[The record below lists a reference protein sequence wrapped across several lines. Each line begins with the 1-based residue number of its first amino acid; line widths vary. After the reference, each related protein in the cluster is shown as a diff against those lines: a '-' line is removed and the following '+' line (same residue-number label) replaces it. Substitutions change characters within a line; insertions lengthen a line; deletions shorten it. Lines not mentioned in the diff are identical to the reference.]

1 MYAVISTGGKQY
13 RVAKGDV
20 VRVELLGD
28 DVGAKVSID
37 AVSLVAADD
46 QVHVGTPVVAGASV
60 EATVVEVGRGQKVL
74 AFKKKRRKGYR
85 RKIGHRQAY
94 TALQID
100 DIVAP
105 SGAKKP
111 AAKKPAAK
119 KPAAKKPAAKK
130 PAAKK
135 PAAKK
140 PAAKKPAAK
149 KTAAKEEAPKE
160 AAAKKVAPKKAASK
174 KAAAKKP
181 AAATTGDDNLKRI
194 EGIGPKI
201 ESVLKDAG
209 ISTFAALAA
218 SDEAALRG
226 ILETAGGRLRSH
238 DPTTWPKQA
247 VLAAEERW
255 DELKE
260 LQDRLAGGREG

>member
-1 MYAVISTGGKQY
+1 MYAVIKTGGKQY

-20 VRVELLGD
+20 VRVERLRD

-37 AVSLVAADD
+37 SVSLVAADD
-46 QVHVGTPVVAGASV
+46 QVHVGTPIVDGASV
-60 EATVVEVGRGQKVL
+60 EATVVEVGRGQKLL

-100 DIVAP
+100 DIVL
-105 SGAKKP
+105 SGSGKLVSKKA

-119 KPAAKKPAAKK
+119 KPAAKKPSTKK
-130 PAAKK
+130 ATADK
-135 PAAKK
+135 PEQ
-140 PAAKKPAAK
+140 
-149 KTAAKEEAPKE
+149 TAA
-160 AAAKKVAPKKAASK
+160 S
-174 KAAAKKP
+174 
-181 AAATTGDDNLKRI
+181 DDNLKRI

-209 ISTFAALAA
+209 IMTFAALAG

-226 ILETAGGRLRSH
+226 ILEAAGGRLRSH
-238 DPTTWPKQA
+238 DPTTWPSQA
-247 VLAAEERW
+247 ALAAEERW
-255 DELKE
+255 DDLKE
-260 LQDRLAGGREG
+260 LQGRLTGGKEG

>member
-37 AVSLVAADD
+37 TVRLVAADD
-46 QVHVGTPVVAGASV
+46 QVHVGTPVVDGASV
-60 EATVVEVGRGQKVL
+60 EATVVEVGRGQKIL

-111 AAKKPAAK
+111 AGKKPAAK
-119 KPAAKKPAAKK
+119 KAAASGEAPKKASAKKETPKDAAKLAAPAKPAAKAAPKNAAGKKPAAK
-130 PAAKK
+130 A
-135 PAAKK
+135 
-140 PAAKKPAAK
+140 
-149 KTAAKEEAPKE
+149 
-160 AAAKKVAPKKAASK
+160 APKKAAVK
-174 KAAAKKP
+174 KRAAAV
-181 AAATTGDDNLKRI
+181 TGDDNLKRI

-209 ISTFAALAA
+209 IPTFAALAA
-218 SDEAALRG
+218 ADEAALRG

-238 DPTTWPKQA
+238 DPTTWPQQA
-247 VLAAEERW
+247 ALAAEERW

>member
-1 MYAVISTGGKQY
+1 MYAVIKTGGKQY

-20 VRVELLGD
+20 VRVERLRD

-37 AVSLVAADD
+37 SVSLVAADD
-46 QVHVGTPVVAGASV
+46 QVHVGTPIVDGASV
-60 EATVVEVGRGQKVL
+60 EATVVEVGRGQKLL

-100 DIVAP
+100 DIVL
-105 SGAKKP
+105 SGSGKLVSKKA

-119 KPAAKKPAAKK
+119 KPAAKKPSTKK
-130 PAAKK
+130 ATADK
-135 PAAKK
+135 PEQ
-140 PAAKKPAAK
+140 
-149 KTAAKEEAPKE
+149 TAA
-160 AAAKKVAPKKAASK
+160 S
-174 KAAAKKP
+174 
-181 AAATTGDDNLKRI
+181 DDNLKRI

-209 ISTFAALAA
+209 IMTFAALAG

-226 ILETAGGRLRSH
+226 ILEAAGGLTIRPPGRRKQPSRPRSAGTTSRSSKVDSPAVKRDRSH
-238 DPTTWPKQA
+238 GAQERTGEQPK
-247 VLAAEERW
+247 RP
-255 DELKE
+255 
-260 LQDRLAGGREG
+260 R